1 MNTPR
6 SRARWVRGGLVGA
19 CSAVLTATAHTFA
32 GGRLPEGSAL
42 IVAMLVCATVGAA
55 VARPALDGRY
65 ARVVGAVGALSLAQI
80 LGHLSFVV
88 AGGHVHAAAALGLT
102 PAMVVAH
109 VGAAVVLGAA
119 IAAVEYLYVVG
130 VSVLHWLRIFA
141 TSGPRPRVR
150 RARHAVKT
158 VVAESVLFSYGLGM
172 RAPPAGFRTAD

>member
-1 MNTPR
+1 MNTPK

-32 GGRLPEGSAL
+32 GGRLPSGSAL
-42 IVAMLVCATVGAA
+42 IVAMLVCATVGA
-55 VARPALDGRY
+55 VVTRPALDGRH
-65 ARVVGAVGALSLAQI
+65 ARLLGAVGALILAQL

-88 AGGHVHAAAALGLT
+88 AGGHVHAGAALGLT
-102 PAMVVAH
+102 PAMTAAH

-130 VSVLHWLRIFA
+130 VSVLQWLRIFA

-150 RARHAVKT
+150 RVHRVVKT

-172 RAPPAGFRTAD
+172 RAPPQRLATAA